1 MLEKKMFLIFA
12 SLVCL
17 TSLNAADDEPE
28 TAESTSQDNYDP
40 VYGHFPEN
48 LGIVRGLI
56 PTHDPGECG
65 LYIPPDR
72 DK

>member
-1 MLEKKMFLIFA
+1 MFLIFA

-17 TSLNAADDEPE
+17 TSINASDEPE
-28 TAESTSQDNYDP
+28 TTESTSQDNYDP

-48 LGIVRGLI
+48 FGFNRGLI

-65 LYIPPDR
+65 LYIPPDK